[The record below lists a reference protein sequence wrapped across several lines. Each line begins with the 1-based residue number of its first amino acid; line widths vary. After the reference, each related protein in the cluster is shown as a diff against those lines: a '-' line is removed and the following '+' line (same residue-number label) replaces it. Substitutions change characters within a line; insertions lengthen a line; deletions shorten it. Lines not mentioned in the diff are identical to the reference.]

1 MSIELENAWV
11 LYALVLL
18 LNLAIAAVAVIA
30 AGHRGR
36 SRRLAGLCA
45 VLLGVV
51 PPLNVVYLAALS
63 LLPRQEDLPAGR

>member
-1 MSIELENAWV
+1 MSIELEYSWV
-11 LYALVLL
+11 LFVLVLL
-18 LNLAIAAVAVIA
+18 FNVAVAAVAVVA

-63 LLPRQEDLPAGR
+63 LLPCQHGMSSGH